1 MYSVPSPH
9 KDFLLNNFYRIISRE
24 KLRGG
29 VFINPRSTLHCNFLF
44 MFVFCLVVLNNS
56 KRLMSHESQS
66 PRLEA
71 LLFYSAVPTY
81 TNSGICREIGLFFR
95 LGDPNDANSNTK
107 IENGKDFAK
116 IRDVQ
121 VNHSE
126 KKTFQR
132 WYILPCKTCKHINKI
147 YT

>member
-1 MYSVPSPH
+1 M
-9 KDFLLNNFYRIISRE
+9 
-24 KLRGG
+24 
-29 VFINPRSTLHCNFLF
+29 FINPRSTLHCNFLF

-107 IENGKDFAK
+107 IENGKDVAK
-116 IRDVQ
+116 IREVQ

-126 KKTFQR
+126 KKHFRDDTSFHAKHANISTK
-132 WYILPCKTCKHINKI
+132 YILKNKSSSPTSRLLRLFEI
-147 YT
+147 